1 MLVESLKATSL
12 SYRFY
17 AKVREFVYD
26 NYSNPHLKSYCV
38 KNLLSVLQNLV
49 EITQLGIRCCLF
61 DFLVT
66 GAF

>member
-1 MLVESLKATSL
+1 
-12 SYRFY
+12 
-17 AKVREFVYD
+17 
-26 NYSNPHLKSYCV
+26 V